1 MQVTEK
7 KIIGPFKQLL
17 TMNHLPLKGALADE
31 QLETIP
37 LAGILIE
44 NGLVRETGNFETLI
58 KQHKKTAE
66 VEHINGTWIATPG
79 FIDPHTHICWAG
91 NRAHDYAMRLEG
103 KSYIEIAKSGG
114 GIWDTVTKT
123 RQASLEELVRLILER
138 AERHL
143 SDGIT
148 TIEVKSG
155 YGLTVDQELK
165 ILHAIA
171 LANKSTA
178 ADLVPTCLAAHICPK
193 DFWGKSSDYLNMMLE
208 QLLPEVMAK
217 KLSKRVDIY
226 LEDSAFSP
234 EEGHNYLL
242 EARRLGFDLT
252 VHADQFTAGGSK
264 IATQLMAMSA
274 DHLEASEEEEIRML
288 AESNTIAIALPGASI
303 GLADPFAPAR
313 RLLDAGA
320 GLAIG
325 SDWNPGSAP
334 MGDLLVQASLL
345 GMYEKL
351 NTAETLSAI
360 TFRAAAALGLTD
372 RGILKTG
379 SLADIAAFQLG
390 DYKDILYNQGRIKP
404 QMVWKKGNLIT
415 RINT

>member
-1 MQVTEK
+1 MQGKEK

-31 QLETIP
+31 QLETISH
-37 LAGILIE
+37 AGILIE
-44 NGLVRETGNFETLI
+44 KGLIKETGNFETLI